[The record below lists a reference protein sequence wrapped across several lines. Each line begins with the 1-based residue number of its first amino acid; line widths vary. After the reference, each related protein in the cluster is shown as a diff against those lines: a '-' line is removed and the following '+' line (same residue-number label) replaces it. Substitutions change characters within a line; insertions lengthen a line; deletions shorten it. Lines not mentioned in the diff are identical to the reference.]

1 MHIDKSGGA
10 QAQKQVKL
18 RKLNSEAEPVDM
30 ALVSLKGSSAECDNQ
45 ELMTQWQ
52 KAGILGRPEF
62 GRVFPQDGAR
72 FLEELPYMYRS
83 NYLWA
88 EQVKPPQG

>member
-1 MHIDKSGGA
+1 MQIDKSGTA
-10 QAQKQVKL
+10 QPQKQVKL
-18 RKLNSEAEPVDM
+18 RKLDSEAEPVDL
-30 ALVSLKGSSAECDNQ
+30 AIVRLNGTSAVSDNQ
-45 ELMTQWQ
+45 ELMAQWQ

-88 EQVKPPQG
+88 EQVKP